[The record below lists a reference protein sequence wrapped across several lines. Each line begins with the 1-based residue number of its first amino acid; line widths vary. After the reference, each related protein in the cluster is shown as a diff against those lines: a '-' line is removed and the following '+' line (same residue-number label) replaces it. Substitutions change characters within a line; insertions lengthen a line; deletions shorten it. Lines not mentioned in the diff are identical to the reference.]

1 MKKNFL
7 LILFAFVSI
16 NALGQTNE
24 LSYNELLEKSP
35 FNKMYPKLIA
45 SEAAQYFVDW
55 NKLFSSGP
63 IATKEARLAAISAS
77 AAMKCE
83 YCIKAQVIAAKKLV
97 QLMMKLRLLF
107 KLLLKLP
114 DFQLFFMETSLQMKN
129 LTRHLDYKIINK
141 KAAKERLFLC

>member
-1 MKKNFL
+1 MKNFIVIFFISSSFL
-7 LILFAFVSI
+7 FSQISDQEHEEILK
-16 NALGQTNE
+16 
-24 LSYNELLEKSP
+24 KSP

-83 YCIKAQVIAAKKLV
+83 YCIKAQVIAAKKAGAT
-97 QLMMKLRLLF
+97 
-107 KLLLKLP
+107 
-114 DFQLFFMETSLQMKN
+114 DDE
-129 LTRHLDYKIINK
+129 I
-141 KAAKERLFLC
+141 KAAVQIAAEVARFSTLLYGNEFTDEEFNEALGL

>member
-24 LSYNELLEKSP
+24 SSYNELLEKSP

-83 YCIKAQVIAAKKLV
+83 YCIKAQVIAAKKAGATE
-97 QLMMKLRLLF
+97 
-107 KLLLKLP
+107 
-114 DFQLFFMETSLQMKN
+114 DE
-129 LTRHLDYKIINK
+129 I
-141 KAAKERLFLC
+141 KAAVQIAAEVARFSTLLYGNEFTDEEFNEALGL